1 MTSKSDF
8 EFQQDLKT
16 TLNDIFKQVVVT
28 RDWRTHV
35 TQVLELLQNE
45 KEDLQLSNA
54 FIEIMTK
61 IMIIPAQQ
69 SKSAQELISIYVK
82 FYEQMLKPG

>member
-1 MTSKSDF
+1 VTSKSDF